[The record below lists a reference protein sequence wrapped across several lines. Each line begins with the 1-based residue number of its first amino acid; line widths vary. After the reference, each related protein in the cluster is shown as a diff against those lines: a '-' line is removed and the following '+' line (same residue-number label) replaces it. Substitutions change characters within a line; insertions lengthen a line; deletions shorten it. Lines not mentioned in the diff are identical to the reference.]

1 MSREK
6 IIVAVCAFLMVAA
19 DKEKQKPVVVVHV
32 TGSPQ
37 VEKDVATAAG
47 GQVGSPQAIKADATV
62 TGSVKKGE
70 GGWQLKLTVKDKSG
84 KVLSRGH
91 YSLKKPRLDAETQKT
106 LKQDLAEALS
116 AAFAPP
122 PPPPPPQPEP
132 VASALPPSA
141 DGTLAITA
149 TAPERERPAW
159 RTLVDL
165 SGGLSVM
172 ARSFST
178 SNATDPK
185 YNGGMVPG
193 FRLDA
198 ALYPL
203 AMRGRR
209 AAMVGA
215 DVRYERMASF
225 DSTAANGTKSSTTED
240 AFSIGLRGRWFVR
253 EDEMSPQLGAR
264 AGFGQRRFGTDAD
277 LGIPGVSY
285 KALQLGLLGRLP
297 IHSPRFALAAQF
309 AYEAVLDSGYINNMA
324 SYGPGGAG
332 GVTLEGGA
340 EYLPADKLS
349 LRLGAQY
356 AHYGLSFDG
365 VGMRQATSASD
376 SYYGVFATAGYLY

>member
-1 MSREK
+1 
-6 IIVAVCAFLMVAA
+6 MVAA
-19 DKEKQKPVVVVHV
+19 DNEKPVVVVHV

-37 VEKDVATAAG
+37 VEKDVATVAG
-47 GQVGSPQAIKADATV
+47 GQVGSPKTIKADATV

-70 GGWQLKLTVKDKSG
+70 SGWQLKLTVKDKSG
-84 KVLSRGH
+84 KVLSRGQ

-106 LKQDLAEALS
+106 LKQDLAQAFP
-116 AAFAPP
+116 AAFA

-132 VASALPPSA
+132 VASALPPSSDTMA
-141 DGTLAITA
+141 VTA
-149 TAPERERPAW
+149 TAPETERPAW

-178 SNATDPK
+178 SNAADPK

-203 AMRGRR
+203 ATRGRR
-209 AAMVGA
+209 WAMVGA

-225 DSTAANGTKSSTTED
+225 DSTAANGVKSSTTED
-240 AFSIGLRGRWFVR
+240 AFSLGVRGRWFVR

-264 AGFGQRRFGTDAD
+264 VGFGQRRFGTDAD

-285 KALQLGLLGRLP
+285 KAMQLGLLGRLP

-309 AYEAVLDSGYINNMA
+309 AYEAVLDSGYINTMA
-324 SYGPGGAG
+324 SYGPGGAS
-332 GVTLEGGA
+332 GVLFEGGA
-340 EYLPADKLS
+340 EYIPADKLS
-349 LRLGAQY
+349 LRLGGQF

-365 VGMRQATSASD
+365 VGMRQASSASD